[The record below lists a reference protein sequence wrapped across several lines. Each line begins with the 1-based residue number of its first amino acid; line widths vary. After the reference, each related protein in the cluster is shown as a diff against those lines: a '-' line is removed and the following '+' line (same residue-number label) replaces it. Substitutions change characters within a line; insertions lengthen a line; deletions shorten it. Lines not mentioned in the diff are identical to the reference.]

1 MYAVFGMLRSA
12 QQQVQKE
19 FKQVVRE
26 RRRAYVQNRFDC
38 VVRHLGLKACMWY
51 YCKCAQLL
59 DCYSTLIVCIV
70 KQVAQG
76 RSHELRTTC
85 PGLLAA
91 PIQC

>member
-1 MYAVFGMLRSA
+1 MLRSA
-12 QQQVQKE
+12 QQQVQQE

-59 DCYSTLIVCIV
+59 DCYSTLIVYKASCTR
-70 KQVAQG
+70 ALMNLG
-76 RSHELRTTC
+76 RPVLGSW
-85 PGLLAA
+85 LL
-91 PIQC
+91 QFSLEVLHMF